1 MKEYKTIKNKDI
13 NNIIFFDYSC
23 KFCNFWITFIIKKD
37 KTKIF
42 HFANTNGN
50 YIKSL
55 DIYNQIKDLQTI
67 ILYTN
72 DKYYI
77 KLNAIITILIKLG
90 GIFKLFKLFL
100 IIPSSILDKVY
111 ECISKNR
118 YKINLNQANKKTC
131 NYEEKDLI
139 KDRFLE

>member
-1 MKEYKTIKNKDI
+1 MKEYKIIKNKDI
-13 NNIIFFDYSC
+13 NHIIFFDYRC
-23 KFCNFWITFIIKKD
+23 KFCNFWINFIIKKD

-77 KLNAIITILIKLG
+77 KSNAIITILIKLG

-118 YKINLNQANKKTC
+118 YKINLNQENKKTC